1 MIEKPDISILDEEF
15 LKDLQ
20 KKEEHEDLRLKL
32 LKKLLEDHIQVN
44 FKRNSPKEKEM
55 RELLE
60 KTLKDYHNRII
71 QAADVVG
78 MMADTI

>member
-1 MIEKPDISILDEEF
+1 M
-15 LKDLQ
+15 Q